1 VLVMTFTAFIVVDRL
16 IATLRLSRDGR
27 LAPVRIRAVAVSSI
41 VLLIATRWAV
51 ERAPW

>member
-1 VLVMTFTAFIVVDRL
+1 VLVLTFTAFIAVDRL
-16 IATLRLSRDGR
+16 IATLRLSGIGR
-27 LAPVRIRAVAVSSI
+27 PTPARIRAVAVSSI